1 MNQLQTYS
9 VQFYE
14 YLNKLGK
21 SVDDLPELLQ
31 DLINKFESAKSLWD
45 KEDSSTKSELFDVLL
60 QSDAFI
66 STLIEQEEAPTE
78 SDEKIDKVK
87 LMAFKAR
94 ALKVK
99 WKLNNPND

>member
-1 MNQLQTYS
+1 MSQKQTYL

-21 SVDDLPELLQ
+21 SVDELPEHLQ
-31 DLINKFESAKSLWD
+31 DLIGKFESAKSLWD
-45 KEDSSTKSELFDVLL
+45 KSTPTTKSELFNVLL

-66 STLIEQEEAPTE
+66 SALIEQQE
-78 SDEKIDKVK
+78 SETPNEIDKVK